1 MNLYLDT
8 SALIK
13 RYVNEPGTVDVRAW
27 VRAADVVSL
36 SIMTRAETA
45 SGLTRLLRR
54 GIITQDNYLVTIEQF
69 RLDWAWYQR
78 IPINEELIAR
88 ADFLACQHS
97 LRGYDAVHL
106 AAALIWQ
113 EMLMLPVTL
122 ATYDRELASAGIKSS
137 LKVLPE
143 FD

>member
-13 RYVNEPGTVDVRAW
+13 RYIHEPGTEDVRAW
-27 VRAADVVSL
+27 IHSADVMSTSL
-36 SIMTRAETA
+36 LTRAEA
-45 SGLTRLLRR
+45 AAGLTRLHQR
-54 GIITQDNYLVTIEQF
+54 GIIIHDDYRLALESF
-69 RLDWAWYQR
+69 RLDWTGFHR

-88 ADFLACQHS
+88 ADFLACQHG

-113 EMLMLPVTL
+113 ETLMLPITI
-122 ATYDRELASAGIKSS
+122 ATYNQELAESSKKSG

-143 FD
+143 AK

>member
-13 RYVNEPGTVDVRAW
+13 RYINEQGTEDVRAW
-27 VRAADVVSL
+27 VRAADAISTGL
-36 SIMTRAETA
+36 LTRAETSA
-45 SGLTRLLRR
+45 GLTRLQRR
-54 GIITQDNYLVTIEQF
+54 NIITQEDYKLALEQF
-69 RLDWAWYQR
+69 RLDWAGYQR

-88 ADFLACQHS
+88 ADLLACQHG

-113 EMLMLPVTL
+113 EALMLPVTL
-122 ATYDRELASAGIKSS
+122 ATYDQELADAGKKSG
-137 LKVLPE
+137 LDILP
-143 FD
+143 DID

>member
-13 RYVNEPGTVDVRAW
+13 RYINEPETENVRAW
-27 VRAADVVSL
+27 IKTANIITAGIL
-36 SIMTRAETA
+36 TRAETA
-45 SGLTRLLRR
+45 AGLTCLHHR
-54 GIITQDNYLVTIEQF
+54 GVITQEDYRLALESF
-69 RLDWAWYQR
+69 HLDWTGYQR

-88 ADFLACQHS
+88 ADFLACQHG

-106 AAALIWQ
+106 AAALTWQ
-113 EMLMLPVTL
+113 ESLMAPVSL
-122 ATYDRELASAGIKSS
+122 VTYDQELSSSSKKSG

-143 FD
+143 SI

>member
-13 RYVNEPGTVDVRAW
+13 RYINEPGTEVVRAW
-27 VRAADVVSL
+27 LRVAD
-36 SIMTRAETA
+36 SISTGLLTRAETA
-45 SGLTRLLRR
+45 AGLTRLQRR
-54 GIITQDNYLVTIEQF
+54 SIITQEDYKLALEQF
-69 RLDWAWYQR
+69 HLDWAIYQR

-88 ADFLACQHS
+88 ADFLACQHG

-113 EMLMLPVTL
+113 EALMLPVTL
-122 ATYDRELASAGIKSS
+122 ATYDQELAGAGIKSG
-137 LKVLPE
+137 LQVLPE
-143 FD
+143 LN

>member
-13 RYVNEPGTVDVRAW
+13 RYINEPGTEDVRAW
-27 VRAADVVSL
+27 VRGAEAVSL
-36 SIMTRAETA
+36 SIITRAETA
-45 SGLTRLLRR
+45 SGLTRLQRR
-54 GIITQDNYLVTIEQF
+54 GIIPQDNYQAALEQF

-106 AAALIWQ
+106 ASALVWQ
-113 EMLMLPVTL
+113 ETLMVPVTL
-122 ATYDRELASAGIKSS
+122 ATYEQELAEAGKKSGLS
-137 LKVLPE
+137 VLLE
-143 FD
+143 IN

>member
-1 MNLYLDT
+1 MNLYFDT

-13 RYVNEPGTVDVRAW
+13 RYINEPGTENVRGW
-27 VRAADVVSL
+27 VRTANAMATGL
-36 SIMTRAETA
+36 MTRAETTA
-45 SGLTRLLRR
+45 GLTRLQNR
-54 GIITQDNYLVTIEQF
+54 GIIKQEDYGQALEQF
-69 RLDWAWYQR
+69 RLDWSSYHR
-78 IPINEELIAR
+78 IAINEELITR

-113 EMLMLPVTL
+113 EALMLPVTL
-122 ATYDRELASAGIKSS
+122 ATYDQELTSAGRNSG

-143 FD
+143 ID

>member
-13 RYVNEPGTVDVRAW
+13 RYINEPGTEDVRAW
-27 VRAADVVSL
+27 IRAADIISTGL
-36 SIMTRAETA
+36 LTRAETA
-45 SGLTRLLRR
+45 AGLTRLQRR
-54 GIITQDNYLVTIEQF
+54 GIITQEDYKTALEQF
-69 RLDWAWYQR
+69 RLDWEWYQR
-78 IPINEELIAR
+78 IPINDELIAR
-88 ADFLACQHS
+88 ADFLACQHG

-113 EMLMLPVTL
+113 EALMLPVTL
-122 ATYDRELASAGIKSS
+122 ATYDQELANAGRMSG

-143 FD
+143 IN

>member
-13 RYVNEPGTVDVRAW
+13 RYINEPGTGDVRAW
-27 VRAADVVSL
+27 IRAAD
-36 SIMTRAETA
+36 SISTGLITRAETA
-45 SGLTRLLRR
+45 AGLTRLKRR
-54 GIITQDNYLVTIEQF
+54 DIITQNDYKLTLEQF
-69 RLDWAWYQR
+69 HLDWAGFHR

-88 ADFLACQHS
+88 ADFLACQHG

-113 EMLMLPVTL
+113 EALMLPVTL
-122 ATYDRELASAGIKSS
+122 ATYDQELADAGKGSG
-137 LKVLPE
+137 LHVLPE
-143 FD
+143 IN

>member
-13 RYVNEPGTVDVRAW
+13 RYINEPGTEDVRAW
-27 VRAADVVSL
+27 IRAADVMATGL
-36 SIMTRAETA
+36 LTRAETA
-45 SGLTRLLRR
+45 AGLTRLYRR
-54 GIITQDNYLVTIEQF
+54 RIISHEDYSLALESF
-69 RLDWAWYQR
+69 RFDWSGFHR
-78 IPINEELIAR
+78 IPINEELIVR
-88 ADFLACQHS
+88 ADLLACQHG

-113 EMLMLPVTL
+113 EALMLPITI
-122 ATYDRELASAGIKSS
+122 ATYDQELAHVGRKSS

-143 FD
+143 VR